1 MRWLLAVVP
10 LLLAGC
16 AGTGTASDDDSDAS
30 PSSTMKMVSMVDDS
44 IKNGNFAIRTMDQAM
59 YMNEGQRA
67 HTVTVHKVGDAETS
81 FKVDRTLQPDE
92 VYTYT
97 FDARGTYHVYC
108 RFHGTMT
115 TGMTSTVEVS

>member
-10 LLLAGC
+10 LLITGC
-16 AGTGTASDDDSDAS
+16 AGTDTPSDDDAGES
-30 PSSTMKMVSMVDDS
+30 PSRTMKMVSMVDDS

-67 HTVTVHKVGDAETS
+67 HTVTVHKVGDSATTT
-81 FKVDRTLQPDE
+81 KVDRTLQPDE
-92 VYTYT
+92 EYTYT
-97 FDARGTYHVYC
+97 FDAPGTYHVYC

>member
-1 MRWLLAVVP
+1 MRWLLAAVA

-16 AGTGTASDDDSDAS
+16 AGNDTSSDDRGDGSSS
-30 PSSTMKMVSMVDDS
+30 PTMKMVSMVDDS
-44 IKNGNFAIRTMDQAM
+44 IKDGNFAIRTMDQAM

-67 HTVTVHKVGDAETS
+67 HTVTVHKVGDSATTT
-81 FKVDRTLQPDE
+81 KVDRTLQPDE

-97 FDARGTYHVYC
+97 FDAPGTYHVYC
-108 RFHGTMT
+108 RFHGTMN